1 MIWAPNK
8 SFILV
13 SMVFFVIPSYT
24 DPLFSYMI
32 TFGKETLV
40 NMNSTLTLEFVL
52 SNNVN
57 LFFTVL
63 KSSVYTHGQLRS
75 T

>member
-1 MIWAPNK
+1 MLRAPNK

-13 SMVFFVIPSYT
+13 YIFFFVIPSYT

-52 SNNVN
+52 SNNGN
-57 LFFTVL
+57 LLITVL
-63 KSSVYTHGQLRS
+63 KSSLYTPGQLKS